1 MVDLRRTP
9 MKSVFTFVC
18 VALLSMTAMAQ
29 DQAAQ
34 PLKVR
39 KIVVYKH
46 GVGYFEREGKV
57 TGDQQVALTFK
68 TAQMKDLLKSL
79 YAVDLNGGRI
89 ATISYDTKDP
99 LSKQL
104 EDILIQVP
112 EENTLT
118 QLLTQLKGARIEAT
132 LAGEKVTGSVLG
144 IEPIHKQTKDGTITS
159 YKLVLYA
166 DGGKIQPIDLLEAQ
180 SLKLLDEGLQKD
192 LARVLDIHLKAK
204 YADRKSVVL
213 NATGQG

>member
-1 MVDLRRTP
+1 MR
-9 MKSVFTFVC
+9 SFVAFVLPSFPSFC
-18 VALLSMTAMAQ
+18 AFGH

-34 PLKVR
+34 PLNVR

-57 TGDQQVALTFK
+57 TGNQQVALTFK
-68 TAQMKDLLKSL
+68 TAQMNDLLKSL
-79 YAVDLNGGRI
+79 FAVDLNGGQI
-89 ATISYDTKDP
+89 ATIQYDTKDP

-104 EDILIQVP
+104 EHILIHVP

-118 QLLTQLKGARIEAT
+118 AFLTQLKGAKVEST
-132 LAGEKVTGSVLG
+132 VAGEMTTGSVSG
-144 IEPIHKQTKDGTITS
+144 IEPIVKQTKDGTVTS
-159 YKLVLYA
+159 YKLILYA

-180 SLKLLDEGLQKD
+180 SVRLLDEGLQKD

-204 YADRKSVVL
+204 HADRKSVVL
-213 NATGQG
+213 NATG

>member
-1 MVDLRRTP
+1 MR
-9 MKSVFTFVC
+9 SVSAFVA
-18 VALLSMTAMAQ
+18 VALFSMTAFAQ

-118 QLLTQLKGARIEAT
+118 QFLTQLKGARIEAT
-132 LAGEKVTGSVLG
+132 IAGEKITGSVR
-144 IEPIHKQTKDGTITS
+144 T
-159 YKLVLYA
+159 
-166 DGGKIQPIDLLEAQ
+166 
-180 SLKLLDEGLQKD
+180 
-192 LARVLDIHLKAK
+192 
-204 YADRKSVVL
+204 
-213 NATGQG
+213 

>member
-1 MVDLRRTP
+1 
-9 MKSVFTFVC
+9 MKSAVAFTIT
-18 VALLSMTAMAQ
+18 ALLSLTALAQ
-29 DQAAQ
+29 DQAPQ

-57 TGDQQVALTFK
+57 TGNQQVALTFK

-79 YAVDLNGGRI
+79 FAVDLNGGKI
-89 ATISYDTKDP
+89 ASIQYDTKDP

-104 EDILIQVP
+104 EDILIHVP

-118 QLLTQLKGARIEAT
+118 TFLTQLKGARVEAT
-132 LAGEKVTGSVLG
+132 VAGDKITGSVIG
-144 IEPIHKQTKDGTITS
+144 IEPVVKQTKDGAITS
-159 YKLVLYA
+159 YKLVLYS
-166 DGGKIQPIDLLEAQ
+166 DGKFQPIDLFEAQ
-180 SLKLLDEGLQKD
+180 SLKLLDESLQKD

-204 YADRKSVVL
+204 HADGKAVVL
-213 NATGQG
+213 NT

>member
-1 MVDLRRTP
+1 MRSLP
-9 MKSVFTFVC
+9 AFAA
-18 VALLSMTAMAQ
+18 VALLSMTALGQ

-68 TAQMKDLLKSL
+68 TGQMKDLLKSL
-79 YAVDLNGGRI
+79 YAVDLTGGRI

-104 EDILIQVP
+104 EDILIRVP
-112 EENTLT
+112 EDHTLT
-118 QLLTQLKGARIEAT
+118 QFLSEL
-132 LAGEKVTGSVLG
+132 
-144 IEPIHKQTKDGTITS
+144 
-159 YKLVLYA
+159 
-166 DGGKIQPIDLLEAQ
+166 
-180 SLKLLDEGLQKD
+180 
-192 LARVLDIHLKAK
+192 
-204 YADRKSVVL
+204 
-213 NATGQG
+213 

>member
-1 MVDLRRTP
+1 MR
-9 MKSVFTFVC
+9 SAIAF
-18 VALLSMTAMAQ
+18 ALTACLSLGAFGQ
-29 DQAAQ
+29 DQAPQ

-57 TGDQQVALTFK
+57 TGNQQVALTFK

-79 YAVDLNGGRI
+79 FAVDLNGGRI

-118 QLLTQLKGARIEAT
+118 TFLPQL
-132 LAGEKVTGSVLG
+132 
-144 IEPIHKQTKDGTITS
+144 
-159 YKLVLYA
+159 
-166 DGGKIQPIDLLEAQ
+166 
-180 SLKLLDEGLQKD
+180 
-192 LARVLDIHLKAK
+192 
-204 YADRKSVVL
+204 
-213 NATGQG
+213 